1 VQIDR
6 EESDEVTLYG
16 SMNTAAL
23 LGSYHPEN
31 ALAWQN
37 GQPNTYSR
45 FLSEVAALADRL
57 PDMPTVINLADDRYR
72 FLVGFAAALV
82 RGQTT
87 LLPPSRAP
95 RALAQI
101 ARAYGSSYCLADGL
115 ETVEGIPAFQIPVGG
130 WSAAPNPKVPQIPLD
145 HPAVVA
151 FTSGS
156 TGSPRPNP
164 KTWGSLVSIARS
176 TGARLGLKASDHTTV
191 VATVPHQHM
200 YGLEASIMLPI
211 QHGMAFHVGR
221 PLFPEDV
228 RVALAE
234 VPSPRILVTTPLHI
248 MACVTARTP
257 LPQVEFILSATAPL
271 LVSSAK
277 QAEALFHTS
286 VYEVYGF
293 TEAGSLATRRTV
305 AGETWHVLDGITLHQ
320 KSAGCSL
327 QAPYLREAI
336 PFPDL
341 VSLQGPHRF
350 VLHGRGTDL
359 VNIGGHR
366 GSLGDLNHKL
376 SEIEG
381 VQDGTFFLPDDTGTS
396 VTRLTAF
403 VVAPGKSAKQI
414 LSALREVIDPVFLP
428 RPLHVVHTLPRNET
442 GKLTREAL
450 LGLLQE
456 LHKEERHG
464 T

>member
-1 VQIDR
+1 
-6 EESDEVTLYG
+6 
-16 SMNTAAL
+16 MNTAAL
-23 LGSYHPEN
+23 LGIYHADRVLALEN
-31 ALAWQN
+31 
-37 GQPNTYSR
+37 GHSITYGH
-45 FLSEVAALADRL
+45 FLSDVGVLADLL
-57 PDMPTVINLADDRYR
+57 PEKPTVINLADNRYR

-95 RALAQI
+95 GALAQI
-101 ARAYGSSYCLADGL
+101 AQDYGSSYCLVDGA
-115 ETVEGIPAFQIPVGG
+115 EQVEQLPSFQIPTRTG
-130 WSAAPNPKVPQIPLD
+130 SPAYTAKVPQIPID
-145 HPAVVA
+145 HPALVA

-156 TGSPRPNP
+156 TGSPHPHS
-164 KTWGSLVSIARS
+164 KTWGSLVAVARS
-176 TGARLGLKASDHTTV
+176 MGTRLGLKTSDHLTV

-200 YGLEASIMLPI
+200 YGLEASMMLPI

-228 RVALAE
+228 RLALAE
-234 VPSPRILVTTPLHI
+234 VQSPRMLVTTPLHI
-248 MACVTARTP
+248 RACVTACSR
-257 LPQVEFILSATAPL
+257 LPQVECILSATAPL
-271 LVSSAK
+271 PVSLAK
-277 QAEALFHTS
+277 QAETLFHTT

-293 TEAGSLATRRTV
+293 TEAGSVATRRTV
-305 AGETWHVLDGITLHQ
+305 AENAWHVLDGITLYQ
-320 KSAGCSL
+320 ESAGCSL
-327 QAPYLREAI
+327 QAPYLRGPI

-341 VSLQGPHRF
+341 VSLQEPHRF

-366 GSLGDLNHKL
+366 GSLSDLSQKL
-376 SEIEG
+376 NEIEG
-381 VQDGTFFLPDDTGTS
+381 VQDGVFFLPDDTGTS

-403 VVAPGKSAKQI
+403 VVAPGKAAEHI
-414 LSALREVIDPVFLP
+414 LSALRTVIDPLFLP
-428 RPLHVVHTLPRNET
+428 RPLHLVPNLPRNET

>member
-1 VQIDR
+1 
-6 EESDEVTLYG
+6 
-16 SMNTAAL
+16 MNTAAL
-23 LGSYHPEN
+23 LGPYHPDRV
-31 ALAWQN
+31 LAWEN
-37 GQPNTYSR
+37 GYSITYGH
-45 FLSEVAALADRL
+45 FLSEVGALADLL
-57 PDMPTVINLADDRYR
+57 PEKPTVINLADDRYR

-82 RGQTT
+82 RVQTT

-95 RALAQI
+95 HALAQI
-101 ARAYGSSYCLADGL
+101 AREYGNSYCLVDGT
-115 ETVEGIPAFQIPVGG
+115 EKVEQLPSYQIPKGT
-130 WSAAPNPKVPQIPLD
+130 WSPTYTAKVPQIPID

-156 TGSPRPNP
+156 TGSPHPNS
-164 KTWGSLVSIARS
+164 KTWGSLVAVARS
-176 TGARLGLKASDHTTV
+176 TGTRLGLKTSDHMTV

-200 YGLEASIMLPI
+200 YGLETSIMLPI

-228 RVALAE
+228 RSALAE

-248 MACVTARTP
+248 KACVTACTR
-257 LPQVEFILSATAPL
+257 LPPVELILSATAPL
-271 LVSSAK
+271 PSSLAK
-277 QAEALFHTS
+277 QAETLFQTS

-293 TEAGSLATRRTV
+293 TEAGSLATRRTI
-305 AGETWHVLDGITLHQ
+305 AGDTWHVLDGITLRQ
-320 KSAGCSL
+320 ESDRCYL
-327 QAPYLREAI
+327 QAPYLVEPV

-341 VSLQGPHRF
+341 VSLQGPHQF

-366 GSLGDLNHKL
+366 GSLSDLNQKL
-376 SEIEG
+376 NEIEG
-381 VQDGTFFLPDDTGTS
+381 VQDGVFFLPDETGTS
-396 VTRLTAF
+396 VTRLIAF
-403 VVAPGKSAKQI
+403 VVAPGKAAEHI
-414 LSALREVIDPVFLP
+414 LSALRTVIDPVFLP
-428 RPLHVVHTLPRNET
+428 RPLHLVPNLPRNET

>member
-1 VQIDR
+1 
-6 EESDEVTLYG
+6 
-16 SMNTAAL
+16 MNTAAL
-23 LGSYHPEN
+23 LGLYH
-31 ALAWQN
+31 ADRVLAWEN
-37 GQPNTYSR
+37 GHPITYGR
-45 FLSEVAALADRL
+45 FLSDVEALADLL
-57 PDMPTVINLADDRYR
+57 PEKPTVINLTDDRYR

-95 RALAQI
+95 GALAQV
-101 ARAYGSSYCLADGL
+101 AREYSNSYCLVDGTEQIESL
-115 ETVEGIPAFQIPVGG
+115 PSYQIPKSTGRQ
-130 WSAAPNPKVPQIPLD
+130 NDTTNVPQIPVD
-145 HPAVVA
+145 HPALVA

-156 TGSPRPNP
+156 TGHPRPHS
-164 KTWGSLVSIARS
+164 KTWGSLAEVARS
-176 TGARLGLKASDHTTV
+176 TGARLGLMSSDQMTV

-200 YGLEASIMLPI
+200 YGLETSIMLPI

-228 RVALAE
+228 RLALAE
-234 VPSPRILVTTPLHI
+234 VPSPRMLVTTPLHI
-248 MACVTARTP
+248 RACVTTRSP
-257 LPQVEFILSATAPL
+257 LPPVECILSATAPL
-271 LVSSAK
+271 PSSLAK
-277 QAEALFHTS
+277 EAETLFQTR

-305 AGETWHVLDGITLHQ
+305 DEHTWHVLDGITLHQ

-327 QAPYLREAI
+327 QAPYLRE
-336 PFPDL
+336 PVLFPDL

-366 GSLGDLNHKL
+366 GSLNDLSQKL
-376 SEIEG
+376 NEIEG
-381 VQDGTFFLPDDTGTS
+381 VQDGVFFLPDEKGTA
-396 VTRLTAF
+396 VTRLIAF
-403 VVAPGKSAKQI
+403 VVAPKKTAEHI
-414 LSALREVIDPVFLP
+414 LSALRTVIDPVFLP
-428 RPLHVVHTLPRNET
+428 RPLHLVPHLPRNET

-450 LGLLQE
+450 LGLLHK
-456 LHKEERHG
+456 LHNEERHG

>member
-1 VQIDR
+1 
-6 EESDEVTLYG
+6 
-16 SMNTAAL
+16 MNRAAL
-23 LGSYHPEN
+23 LGLYH
-31 ALAWQN
+31 ADRVLAWEN
-37 GQPNTYSR
+37 GYSITYGR
-45 FLSEVAALADRL
+45 FLSDVEALADLL
-57 PDMPTVINLADDRYR
+57 PEKPTVINLTDDRYR

-95 RALAQI
+95 GALAQV
-101 ARAYGSSYCLADGL
+101 AREYSNSYCLVDGT
-115 ETVEGIPAFQIPVGG
+115 EHVEPLPSYQIPKSTGG
-130 WSAAPNPKVPQIPLD
+130 QNDTVKVPQIPID
-145 HPAVVA
+145 HPAIVA

-156 TGSPRPNP
+156 TGSPHPHF
-164 KTWGSLVSIARS
+164 KTWGSLVAVARS
-176 TGARLGLKASDHTTV
+176 TGARLGLMSSDQMTV

-228 RVALAE
+228 RLALAD
-234 VPSPRILVTTPLHI
+234 VPSPRMLITTPLHI
-248 MACVTARTP
+248 RACVTTRSR
-257 LPQVEFILSATAPL
+257 LPPVECILSATAPL
-271 LVSSAK
+271 PRSLAK
-277 QAEALFHTS
+277 EAETLFQTR

-305 AGETWHVLDGITLHQ
+305 DENTWHVLDGITLHQ
-320 KSAGCSL
+320 ESAGCSL
-327 QAPYLREAI
+327 HAPYLRE
-336 PFPDL
+336 PVLFPDL

-366 GSLGDLNHKL
+366 GSLNDLSQKL
-376 SEIEG
+376 NEIEG
-381 VQDGTFFLPDDTGTS
+381 VQDGVFFLPDEKGTA
-396 VTRLTAF
+396 VTRLIAF
-403 VVAPGKSAKQI
+403 VVAPDKASEHI
-414 LSALREVIDPVFLP
+414 LSALRTVIDPVFLP
-428 RPLHVVHTLPRNET
+428 RPLHLVPHLPRNET

-450 LGLLQE
+450 LGLLHN
-456 LHKEERHG
+456 LHNEERHG

>member
-1 VQIDR
+1 
-6 EESDEVTLYG
+6 
-16 SMNTAAL
+16 MNTAAL
-23 LGSYHPEN
+23 LGPYH
-31 ALAWQN
+31 ADRVLAWEN
-37 GQPNTYSR
+37 GSPITYGR
-45 FLSEVAALADRL
+45 FLSDVGALADLL
-57 PDMPTVINLADDRYR
+57 PEKPTVINLADDRYR

-95 RALAQI
+95 GALAQI
-101 ARAYGSSYCLADGL
+101 ARDYGTSYCLVDGTEQVGQL
-115 ETVEGIPAFQIPVGG
+115 PSYQIPKGTG
-130 WSAAPNPKVPQIPLD
+130 SPTDTAKVPQILID

-156 TGSPRPNP
+156 TGRPHP
-164 KTWGSLVSIARS
+164 HSKTWGSLVAVARS
-176 TGARLGLKASDHTTV
+176 TGTRLGLKTSDHMTV

-228 RVALAE
+228 RLALAG
-234 VPSPRILVTTPLHI
+234 VPSPRMLVTTPLHI
-248 MACVTARTP
+248 RACVTARSR
-257 LPQVEFILSATAPL
+257 LPHVECILSATAPL
-271 LVSSAK
+271 PSSLAK
-277 QAEALFHTS
+277 QAETLFHTT

-305 AGETWHVLDGITLHQ
+305 AENAWHVLDGITLHQ
-320 KSAGCSL
+320 ESAGCSL
-327 QAPYLREAI
+327 QALYLREPI

-366 GSLGDLNHKL
+366 GSLSDLNQKL
-376 SEIEG
+376 NEIEG
-381 VQDGTFFLPDDTGTS
+381 VQDGVFFLPDETGTS
-396 VTRLTAF
+396 VTRLIAF
-403 VVAPGKSAKQI
+403 VVAPGKAAEHI
-414 LSALREVIDPVFLP
+414 LSALRTVIDPLFLP
-428 RPLHVVHTLPRNET
+428 RPLHLVPNLPRNET

>member
-1 VQIDR
+1 
-6 EESDEVTLYG
+6 
-16 SMNTAAL
+16 MNRAAL
-23 LGSYHPEN
+23 LGLYH
-31 ALAWQN
+31 ADRVLAWEN
-37 GQPNTYSR
+37 GYSITYGR
-45 FLSEVAALADRL
+45 FLSDVEALADLL
-57 PDMPTVINLADDRYR
+57 PEKPTVINLTDDRYR

-95 RALAQI
+95 GALAQV
-101 ARAYGSSYCLADGL
+101 AREYSNSYCLVDGT
-115 ETVEGIPAFQIPVGG
+115 EQVEPLPSYQIPKSTGG
-130 WSAAPNPKVPQIPLD
+130 QNDTVKVPQIPID
-145 HPAVVA
+145 HPAIVA

-156 TGSPRPNP
+156 TGSPQPHF
-164 KTWGSLVSIARS
+164 KTWGSLVAVARS
-176 TGARLGLKASDHTTV
+176 TGARLGLMSSDQMTV

-228 RVALAE
+228 RLALAE
-234 VPSPRILVTTPLHI
+234 VPSPRMLITTPLHI
-248 MACVTARTP
+248 RACVTTRSR
-257 LPQVEFILSATAPL
+257 LPPVECILSATAPL
-271 LVSSAK
+271 PRSLAK
-277 QAEALFHTS
+277 EAETLFQTR

-305 AGETWHVLDGITLHQ
+305 DENTWHVLDGITLHQ
-320 KSAGCSL
+320 ESAGCSL
-327 QAPYLREAI
+327 HAPYLRE
-336 PFPDL
+336 PVLFPDL

-366 GSLGDLNHKL
+366 GSLNDLSQKL
-376 SEIEG
+376 NEIEG
-381 VQDGTFFLPDDTGTS
+381 VQDGVFFLPDEKGTA
-396 VTRLTAF
+396 VTRLIAF
-403 VVAPGKSAKQI
+403 VVAPDKAAEHI
-414 LSALREVIDPVFLP
+414 LSALRTVIDPVFLP
-428 RPLHVVHTLPRNET
+428 RPLHLVPHLPRNET

-450 LGLLQE
+450 LGLLHN
-456 LHKEERHG
+456 LHNEERHG

>member
-1 VQIDR
+1 
-6 EESDEVTLYG
+6 
-16 SMNTAAL
+16 MNTAAL

-37 GQPNTYSR
+37 GQPITYSR

-101 ARAYGSSYCLADGL
+101 ARVYGSSYCLADGL

-228 RVALAE
+228 RLALAE
-234 VPSPRILVTTPLHI
+234 VPAPRILVTMPVHI
-248 MACVTARTP
+248 RVCVAARSR
-257 LPQVEFILSATAPL
+257 LPELQCILSATAPL
-271 LVSSAK
+271 PVSLAK
-277 QAEALFHTS
+277 QAETLFETS

-305 AGETWHVLDGITLHQ
+305 AGETWHVLDGIALRQ
-320 KSAGCSL
+320 ESDRYFL
-327 QAPYLREAI
+327 QAPYLPQPI

-341 VSLQGPHRF
+341 VSLQGPHQF

-428 RPLHVVHTLPRNET
+428 RPLHVVPTLPRNET

-450 LGLLQE
+450 LGLMHE
-456 LHKEERHG
+456 LHGQDRHG
-464 T
+464 D

>member
-1 VQIDR
+1 
-6 EESDEVTLYG
+6 
-16 SMNTAAL
+16 MNRAAL
-23 LGSYHPEN
+23 LGLYH
-31 ALAWQN
+31 ADRVLAWEN
-37 GQPNTYSR
+37 GYSITYGR
-45 FLSEVAALADRL
+45 FLSDVEALADLL
-57 PDMPTVINLADDRYR
+57 PEKPTVINLTDDRYR

-95 RALAQI
+95 GALAQV
-101 ARAYGSSYCLADGL
+101 AREYSNSYCLVDGT
-115 ETVEGIPAFQIPVGG
+115 EHVEPLPSYQIPKSTGG
-130 WSAAPNPKVPQIPLD
+130 QNDTVKVPQIPID
-145 HPAVVA
+145 HPAIVA

-156 TGSPRPNP
+156 TGSPQPHF
-164 KTWGSLVSIARS
+164 KTWGSLVAVARS
-176 TGARLGLKASDHTTV
+176 TGARLGLMSSDQMTV

-228 RVALAE
+228 RLALAD
-234 VPSPRILVTTPLHI
+234 VPSPRMLITTPLHI
-248 MACVTARTP
+248 RACVTTRSR
-257 LPQVEFILSATAPL
+257 LPPVACILSATAPL
-271 LVSSAK
+271 PRSLAK
-277 QAEALFHTS
+277 EAETLFQTR

-305 AGETWHVLDGITLHQ
+305 DENTWHVLDGITLHQ
-320 KSAGCSL
+320 ESAGCSL
-327 QAPYLREAI
+327 HAPYLRE
-336 PFPDL
+336 PVLFPDL

-366 GSLGDLNHKL
+366 GSLSDLSQKL
-376 SEIEG
+376 NEIEG
-381 VQDGTFFLPDDTGTS
+381 VQDGVFFLPDEKGTA
-396 VTRLTAF
+396 VTRLIAF
-403 VVAPGKSAKQI
+403 VVAPDKASEHI
-414 LSALREVIDPVFLP
+414 LSALRTVINPVFLP
-428 RPLHVVHTLPRNET
+428 RPLHLVPHLPRNET

-450 LGLLQE
+450 LGLLHN
-456 LHKEERHG
+456 LHNEERHG

>member
-1 VQIDR
+1 
-6 EESDEVTLYG
+6 
-16 SMNTAAL
+16 MNSAAL
-23 LGSYHPEN
+23 LGLYH
-31 ALAWQN
+31 ADRVLAWEN
-37 GQPNTYSR
+37 GHPITYGR
-45 FLSEVAALADRL
+45 FLSDVEALADLL
-57 PDMPTVINLADDRYR
+57 PEKPTVINLTDDRYR

-95 RALAQI
+95 GALAQV
-101 ARAYGSSYCLADGL
+101 AREYSNSYCLVDGTEQAEPL
-115 ETVEGIPAFQIPVGG
+115 PSYQIPKSTGRQ
-130 WSAAPNPKVPQIPLD
+130 NDTTNVPQISVD
-145 HPAVVA
+145 HPALVA

-156 TGSPRPNP
+156 TGRPRPHS
-164 KTWGSLVSIARS
+164 KTWGSLVAVARS
-176 TGARLGLKASDHTTV
+176 TGARLRLMRSDQMTV

-228 RVALAE
+228 RLALAE
-234 VPSPRILVTTPLHI
+234 VPSPRMLVTTPLHI
-248 MACVTARTP
+248 RACVTSRSR
-257 LPQVEFILSATAPL
+257 LPPVECILSATAPL
-271 LVSSAK
+271 PSSLAK
-277 QAEALFHTS
+277 EAETLFQTR

-305 AGETWHVLDGITLHQ
+305 DENTWHVLDGITLHQ
-320 KSAGCSL
+320 ESAGCSL
-327 QAPYLREAI
+327 QAAYLHE
-336 PFPDL
+336 PVLFPDL

-366 GSLGDLNHKL
+366 GSLNDLSQKL
-376 SEIEG
+376 NEIEG
-381 VQDGTFFLPDDTGTS
+381 VQDGVFFLPDEKGTA

-403 VVAPGKSAKQI
+403 VVAPEKSSEHI
-414 LSALREVIDPVFLP
+414 LSALRTVIDPVFLP
-428 RPLHVVHTLPRNET
+428 RPLHLVPHLPRNET
-442 GKLTREAL
+442 GKLTRAAL
-450 LGLLQE
+450 LGLLHK
-456 LHKEERHG
+456 LHNEERHG